1 MPPGFLRYYGAYHYS
16 SREHLDRAVA
26 AAWSRFDEEE
36 VARPAL
42 GSIGHLIKHGS
53 RLHVDLTLSTAAD
66 ARHAAAGMFDV
77 LASAAIAGSVEA
89 RLGTEHVDYFCV
101 GDDD

>member
-1 MPPGFLRYYGAYHYS
+1 MPPGFLRYYGSYRYH
-16 SREHLDRAVA
+16 SRDHLDRAVA

-36 VARPAL
+36 LSHPAL
-42 GSIGHLIKHGS
+42 GAMGRLVKQGS

-77 LASAAIAGSVEA
+77 LASAAIDGSVEA
-89 RLGTEHVDYFCV
+89 RHGTEHVDFFCV